1 MDKGIAGPAQL
12 LVYVCSDKQAE
23 AQLQIHYILTSLTQ
37 TLRSTLGPA
46 LSTTLSP
53 MDREQVK
60 LAEHLSRMGR
70 AGPALLGRSPR
81 LTSR

>member
-12 LVYVCSDKQAE
+12 PVYVCSDKQAE
-23 AQLQIHYILTSLTQ
+23 ARLQIHYILASLTQ
-37 TLRSTLGPA
+37 TLRPT
-46 LSTTLSP
+46 LSTALSP
-53 MDREQVK
+53 MDRKQVK

-70 AGPALLGRSPR
+70 AGPALLNRSPR